1 MGRKCIS
8 VRLEGMQFSRAAIMS
23 SSPVEYATTV
33 DSLRSMSEALVNESM
48 KNDMAIGAIK
58 YARK

>member
-1 MGRKCIS
+1 MGA
-8 VRLEGMQFSRAAIMS
+8 VRLEGMQFSRAAIMAN
-23 SSPVEYATTV
+23 SPVEYATTV

>member
-8 VRLEGMQFSRAAIMS
+8 VRLEGMQFSRAAIMAN
-23 SSPVEYATTV
+23 SPVEYATTV